1 MHLAAGANV
10 DRSIE
15 RPLDF
20 VMDNT
25 VASVNLMEFA
35 RKYHPDLDR
44 FVYLSTAEVFG
55 PAPQGVTHKEYDR
68 YNSGNPYAAA
78 KVGLEFSLQGNGT
91 SSKINDSKL
100 KNLLR
105 LLLKSLLLLM
115 RTLTRCQLLLSTP

>member
-1 MHLAAGANV
+1 MILHLAAGANV
-10 DRSIE
+10 DKSIE

-35 RKYHPDLDR
+35 RKYHPNIDRCSINNIINSSIISNILR

-55 PAPQGVTHKEYDR
+55 PAPQGITHKEYDR

-78 KVGLEFSLQGNGT
+78 KVLYKSEFSMSNVT
-91 SSKINDSKL
+91 FL
-100 KNLLR
+100 KGC
-105 LLLKSLLLLM
+105 S
-115 RTLTRCQLLLSTP
+115 